1 MTRPFSRRT
10 FGLGIA
16 GLAGAAA
23 AGSLAAP
30 APALA
35 QAKTRVKF
43 TLDVDFW
50 GPQSNFLYG
59 VEKNFYAEEGLDVQV
74 DGGAGSGQAVT
85 RVAQGTYDIGFG
97 DFGTMARFTATNPGT
112 PVTSF
117 FVLWDLLQH
126 GIIFKKGAIANPKD
140 IEGKVLAAPEPD
152 AGRQMFP
159 LFARVAGIDM
169 SKVTLRHIDFPL
181 RETLVVRG
189 EAQGATGFVSSVALN
204 MVRAGVPLD
213 QIGWISYAS
222 VGIDLFGS
230 TIFARKEFLEKSPEI
245 ARGFARATARSM
257 QAMMA
262 DPKASI
268 QAAVRRQPLNTM
280 EVELPRYQM
289 VLEQSIATATTRANG
304 IGYVDQVRLAKNI
317 AQLCDTFSIP
327 AVPANDL
334 VYTDAFLPS
343 ADLRK
348 LPAGV

>member
-1 MTRPFSRRT
+1 MSKNLSRRS
-10 FGLGIA
+10 FGLGAA
-16 GLAGAAA
+16 GLVAAS
-23 AGSLAAP
+23 SLS

-35 QAKTRVKF
+35 QARTKIKF

-59 VEKNFYAEEGLDVQV
+59 VEKNFFADEGLDVTV

-85 RVAQGTYDIGFG
+85 RVAQGTYEIGFG
-97 DFGTMARFTATNPGT
+97 DFGTLARFTASNPAT

-126 GIIFKKGAIANPKD
+126 GIVFKKGAFASPKD
-140 IEGKVLAAPEPD
+140 IEGKTLAAPEPD

-159 LFARVAGIDM
+159 LFARAAGIDV

-213 QIGWISYAS
+213 QIAWFSYAS
-222 VGIDLFGS
+222 AGIDLFGS
-230 TIFARKEFLEKSPEI
+230 TIFARKDWLEKNPDA
-245 ARGFARATARSM
+245 ARGFAKATARSM
-257 QAMMA
+257 QAMIA
-262 DPKASI
+262 DPRASI
-268 QAAVRRQPLNTM
+268 QAAIRRQSLNTM

-289 VLEQSIATATTRANG
+289 VLEQSIVTPTTKANG
-304 IGYVDQVRLAKNI
+304 IGHVDAARLERNIKALCETFNI
-317 AQLCDTFSIP
+317 AT
-327 AVPANDL
+327 VPANDM
-334 VYTDAFLPS
+334 VYTNAFLPA

-348 LPAGV
+348 LPANV

>member
-1 MTRPFSRRT
+1 MTSPLSRRT
-10 FGLGIA
+10 FGLG
-16 GLAGAAA
+16 LAGAAA
-23 AGSLAAP
+23 ASALA

-35 QAKTRVKF
+35 QARTRVRF

-59 VEKNFYAEEGLDVQV
+59 VEKNFFADEGLDVQI

-97 DFGTMARFTATNPGT
+97 DFGTLARFTATNPAT
-112 PVTSF
+112 AVTSF

-126 GIIFKKGAIANPKD
+126 GIVFRKGVINSAKD

-159 LFARVAGIDM
+159 LFARAAGIDP

-230 TIFARKEFLEKSPEI
+230 TIFARKDFLEKSPDV

-257 QAMMA
+257 QAMLA
-262 DPKASI
+262 DPRASI

-289 VLEQSIATATTRANG
+289 VLEQSIATPTTRANG
-304 IGYVDQVRLAKNI
+304 IGHVDAARLTKNI
-317 AQLCDTFSIP
+317 VALCETFNIP
-327 AVPANDL
+327 QVPPNDL
-334 VYTDAFLPS
+334 IYTNAFLPA

-348 LPAGV
+348 LPSGV

>member
-1 MTRPFSRRT
+1 MLRPISRRT
-10 FGLGIA
+10 FGLGAA
-16 GLAGAAA
+16 GLAAAT
-23 AGSLAAP
+23 LC

-35 QAKTRVKF
+35 QAKTKIKF

-59 VEKNFYAEEGLDVQV
+59 VEKGFYSDEGLDVQV

-97 DFGTMARFTATNPGT
+97 DFGTLARFTATNPQT
-112 PVTSF
+112 AVTSF

-126 GIIFKKGAIANPKD
+126 GIVFKKGAFAGPKD
-140 IEGKVLAAPEPD
+140 IEGKTLAAPEPD

-159 LFARVAGIDM
+159 LFARVAGIDP

-213 QIGWISYAS
+213 QIGWIAYAS

-230 TIFARKEFLEKSPEI
+230 TIFARKDYLEKNPAI
-245 ARGFARATARSM
+245 ARGFAKATARSM
-257 QAMMA
+257 QAMIA
-262 DPKASI
+262 DPRASI
-268 QAAVRRQPLNTM
+268 QAAIRRQPLNSM

-289 VLEQSIATATTRANG
+289 VLEQSIATPNCRANG
-304 IGYVDQVRLAKNI
+304 IGHVDPARLTKNI
-317 AQLCDTFSIP
+317 RQLCETFAI
-327 AVPANDL
+327 AQVPANDL
-334 VYTDAFLPS
+334 IYTDAYLPP

-348 LPAGV
+348 LPPGV

>member
-1 MTRPFSRRT
+1 MTRPISRRT
-10 FGLGIA
+10 FGFGAA
-16 GLAGAAA
+16 GLA
-23 AGSLAAP
+23 AGITLA

-35 QAKTRVKF
+35 QAKTKVKF

-59 VEKNFYAEEGLDVQV
+59 VEKGFFSDEGLDVQV

-97 DFGTMARFTATNPGT
+97 DFGTLARFTATNPAT
-112 PVTSF
+112 AVTSF

-126 GIIFKKGAIANPKD
+126 GIVFKKGAFANPKD
-140 IEGKVLAAPEPD
+140 IEGKTLAAPEPD

-204 MVRAGVPLD
+204 MVRAGIPLD

-230 TIFARKEFLEKSPEI
+230 TIFAKKEFLEKSPEI
-245 ARGFARATARSM
+245 ARGFAKATARSM

-262 DPKASI
+262 DPRASI
-268 QAAVRRQPLNTM
+268 GAAVRRQPLNTM

-289 VLEQSIATATTRANG
+289 VLEQSIATPTTRANG
-304 IGYVDQVRLAKNI
+304 IGHVDQARLTKNI

-327 AVPANDL
+327 VVPANDL
-334 VYTDAFLPS
+334 VYTNAFLPS
-343 ADLRK
+343 ADLRR